1 MLQTMCHLMGATSV
15 TKVGDFGKP
24 GIIAPLLA

>member
-1 MLQTMCHLMGATSV
+1 MLQTLCHVMGATSV
-15 TKVGDFGKP
+15 NKVGDFGKP

>member
-1 MLQTMCHLMGATSV
+1 MLQTLCHVMGAKTV

-24 GIIAPLLA
+24 GVIAPLLA